1 MAGWILRASGDSDDP
16 AAHKHLLERV
26 AELLGHR
33 EYGTGSSEF
42 SSAHATA
49 ANFHEGAAEEE
60 PPVTG
65 VPAAGQ
71 QEAGSPPVP
80 GGAPGTA

>member
-1 MAGWILRASGDSDDP
+1 MAGWVLRASGDADDP
-16 AAHKHLLERV
+16 GAHKHLLERV

-49 ANFHEGAAEEE
+49 ANFHESAAEEE
-60 PPVTG
+60 PPG
-65 VPAAGQ
+65 AGAPADGQ
-71 QEAGSPPVP
+71 QEAGSPPEP
-80 GGAPGTA
+80 GGATGRI